1 MSKRVDV
8 FTLFP
13 DVMRPYL
20 ESSIVGRASE
30 SGLLDVQLHNI
41 RDYTVDRHR
50 TTDDEP
56 YGGGGG
62 MVMTPEPI
70 FAAVENVLGQAIGEI
85 PILLLTPQGRTFD
98 QTVASELAQHNR
110 LALICGRYEGV
121 DERVRNHL
129 ATDELSIGDYVLT
142 GGELPA
148 LVVVDAVVRLI
159 HGALGDDTA
168 TANDSH
174 ATGLLEGPHY
184 TRPDE
189 YRGWAVPELLKSG
202 DHAKIATWRRQESLR
217 RTFHRRPDLLKT
229 AVLSAV
235 DRDFL
240 DRIAAEDEAT

>member
-1 MSKRVDV
+1 
-8 FTLFP
+8 
-13 DVMRPYL
+13 
-20 ESSIVGRASE
+20 
-30 SGLLDVQLHNI
+30 
-41 RDYTVDRHR
+41 
-50 TTDDEP
+50 
-56 YGGGGG
+56 

-70 FAAVENVLGQAIGEI
+70 FAAVEHVLGQAIGEI

-121 DERVRNHL
+121 DERVRDHL
-129 ATDELSIGDYVLT
+129 VTDELSIGDYVLT

-189 YRGWAVPELLKSG
+189 FRGWAVPELLKSG

-217 RTFHRRPDLLKT
+217 RTFRRRPDLLET
-229 AVLSAV
+229 AVLSAL